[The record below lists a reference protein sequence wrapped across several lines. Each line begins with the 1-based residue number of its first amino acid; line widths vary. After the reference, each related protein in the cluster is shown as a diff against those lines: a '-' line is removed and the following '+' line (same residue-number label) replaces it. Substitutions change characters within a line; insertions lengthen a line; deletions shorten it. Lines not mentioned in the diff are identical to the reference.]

1 MSMYIYRVK
10 HIFAKLGSYVRK
22 IERSSLCIK
31 DRLNLG
37 TWYPLS
43 HWQLTVSLQGK
54 VFFLYLCLKTSY
66 KCFIAVSEISQ
77 QFLHAELQT
86 FHHTNSGQN
95 RECMN
100 QIYKWGNKLTE
111 ISLIKLHQTVKSDH
125 NTFRPSRD
133 APRGDN
139 ACQVLW
145 SSYLL
150 SARDGPK
157 KGSLK
162 SQNKTKIGERGQ
174 PAVWFDFCQ
183 FFYQRLIG
191 RLISSK
197 NNSFR

>member
-1 MSMYIYRVK
+1 MSMYIYRGK

-37 TWYPLS
+37 TWYPLL
-43 HWQLTVSLQGK
+43 HWQLTVSLQRK

-66 KCFIAVSEISQ
+66 KCFIVVSEISH

>member
-1 MSMYIYRVK
+1 MSMYIYREK
-10 HIFAKLGSYVRK
+10 HIFAKLGSNVRK
-22 IERSSLCIK
+22 IERSSLCIR

-37 TWYPLS
+37 TRYPLS
-43 HWQLTVSLQGK
+43 HWQLNVSLQGK
-54 VFFLYLCLKTSY
+54 LFYIFVWRLVINVLFQYLASFYMLDY
-66 KCFIAVSEISQ
+66 K
-77 QFLHAELQT
+77 
-86 FHHTNSGQN
+86 NSGGN
-95 RECMN
+95 REYMN
-100 QIYKWGNKLTE
+100 QIYKWGSKLTE

-125 NTFRPSRD
+125 NTFSPSRD
-133 APRGDN
+133 APWGDN

-150 SARDGPK
+150 SARDGPE

-174 PAVWFDFCQ
+174 PAVRFDFCQ

-197 NNSFR
+197 NKSFR

>member
-1 MSMYIYRVK
+1 MSMYIYRGK

-157 KGSLK
+157 KDPSNPRIRRKLEREDSPLFGSIFVN
-162 SQNKTKIGERGQ
+162 SS
-174 PAVWFDFCQ
+174 
-183 FFYQRLIG
+183 
-191 RLISSK
+191 ISD
-197 NNSFR
+197 

>member
-1 MSMYIYRVK
+1 MYK
-10 HIFAKLGSYVRK
+10 GSPKPRDLVP
-22 IERSSLCIK
+22 IV
-31 DRLNLG
+31 
-37 TWYPLS
+37 T
-43 HWQLTVSLQGK
+43 LTANGFTPGEGF
-54 VFFLYLCLKTSY
+54 FFLYLCLKTSY
-66 KCFIAVSEISQ
+66 KCFIVVSEISQ